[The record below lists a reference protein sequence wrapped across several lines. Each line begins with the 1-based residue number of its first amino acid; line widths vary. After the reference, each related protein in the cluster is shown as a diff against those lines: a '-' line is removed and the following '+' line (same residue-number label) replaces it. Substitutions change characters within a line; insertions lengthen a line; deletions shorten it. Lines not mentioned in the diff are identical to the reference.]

1 MLRAKDSSKR
11 TPKRLKTLTFNLLF
25 GTLQPNFMSY
35 LGRIKN
41 YFKEV
46 KVEMGKVKWPTKNQT
61 VNYTLVVIGVS
72 VVVAAF
78 LGALDYIFNLGINF
92 FLFR

>member
-1 MLRAKDSSKR
+1 
-11 TPKRLKTLTFNLLF
+11 
-25 GTLQPNFMSY
+25 MSY
-35 LGRIKN
+35 LEKIKN

-46 KVEMGKVKWPTKNQT
+46 KVEMDKVKWPTKNQT

-78 LGALDYIFNLGINF
+78 LGVLDYIFNLGLNF

>member
-1 MLRAKDSSKR
+1 M
-11 TPKRLKTLTFNLLF
+11 TFDLLF

-35 LGRIKN
+35 LERIKN

-46 KVEMGKVKWPTKNQT
+46 KVEMSKVKWPTKNQT
-61 VNYTLVVIGVS
+61 INYTLVVIGVS
-72 VVVAAF
+72 IAVAAF
-78 LGALDYIFNLGINF
+78 LGALDYFFGFGLNI

>member
-1 MLRAKDSSKR
+1 
-11 TPKRLKTLTFNLLF
+11 
-25 GTLQPNFMSY
+25 MSY
-35 LGRIKN
+35 LERIKN

-46 KVEMGKVKWPTKNQT
+46 KVEMGKVNWPTKNQT

-72 VVVAAF
+72 VVMAAF

-92 FLFR
+92 FLFK

>member
-1 MLRAKDSSKR
+1 MVLYSIEACG
-11 TPKRLKTLTFNLLF
+11 LF
-25 GTLQPNFMSY
+25 KNDMNY
-35 LGRIKN
+35 LERIKN

-46 KVEMGKVKWPTKNQT
+46 KIEMSKVKWPTKNQT

-72 VVVAAF
+72 VAVAAF
-78 LGALDYIFNLGINF
+78 LGTLDYIFNLGLNF

>member
-1 MLRAKDSSKR
+1 MS
-11 TPKRLKTLTFNLLF
+11 NLE
-25 GTLQPNFMSY
+25 
-35 LGRIKN
+35 RIKN

-46 KVEMGKVKWPTKNQT
+46 KVEMNKVNWPTKNQT

-72 VVVAAF
+72 AIVAAF
-78 LGALDYIFNLGINF
+78 LGALDYIFNLGLNF

>member
-1 MLRAKDSSKR
+1 
-11 TPKRLKTLTFNLLF
+11 
-25 GTLQPNFMSY
+25 MSY
-35 LGRIKN
+35 LERIKN

-46 KVEMGKVKWPTKNQT
+46 KVEMGKVNWPTKNQT

-72 VVVAAF
+72 AIVAVF
-78 LGALDYIFNLGINF
+78 LGALDYIFGLGINF

>member
-1 MLRAKDSSKR
+1 
-11 TPKRLKTLTFNLLF
+11 
-25 GTLQPNFMSY
+25 MSY
-35 LGRIKN
+35 LERIKN

-46 KVEMGKVKWPTKNQT
+46 KVEMGKINWPTKNQT

-72 VVVAAF
+72 AIVAVF
-78 LGALDYIFNLGINF
+78 LGALDYIFGLGINF

>member
-1 MLRAKDSSKR
+1 
-11 TPKRLKTLTFNLLF
+11 
-25 GTLQPNFMSY
+25 MSY
-35 LGRIKN
+35 LEKAKN
-41 YFKEV
+41 YFREV
-46 KVEMGKVKWPTKNQT
+46 RVEMAKVKWPTKNDT

-78 LGALDYIFNLGINF
+78 LGALDYFFGLGLNF